1 LHYTSGFTIC
11 GQSLHRLALTQ
22 YILQYIVI
30 ILPLSL
36 LALFAATRYT
46 VSKCRKQ
53 SPTNEDKT
61 PIIGTSDLLL
71 DRCDCTSAGEGPA
84 LEIILGTNVIWLL
97 VLRPCVLLFWSREH
111 LFVDLGSHLM
121 LTIAAVFAPILPN
134 QKIRR
139 QMSDGIFQIESSEV
153 TKTVD
158 VD

>member
-1 LHYTSGFTIC
+1 MKTKHQSSVRTRDNRETKIPQRTYPRFNYHY
-11 GQSLHRLALTQ
+11 
-22 YILQYIVI
+22 
-30 ILPLSL
+30 
-36 LALFAATRYT
+36 
-46 VSKCRKQ
+46 
-53 SPTNEDKT
+53 
-61 PIIGTSDLLL
+61 IGTSDLLL

-97 VLRPCVLLFWSREH
+97 VLRPCVLLLWSREH